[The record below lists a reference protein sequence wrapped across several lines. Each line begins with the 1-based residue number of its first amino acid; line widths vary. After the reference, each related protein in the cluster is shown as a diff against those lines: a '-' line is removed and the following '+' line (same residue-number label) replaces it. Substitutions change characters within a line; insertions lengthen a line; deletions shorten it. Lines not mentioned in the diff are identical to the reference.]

1 MTTTAHPATVLD
13 YVALNRRLRD
23 LYQLQEQRE
32 LLPEEIREG
41 IEICAQL
48 RKTNTGPAR
57 PKSAKKA
64 PVDLQ
69 KLQEDLLS

>member
-1 MTTTAHPATVLD
+1 MNAETPAPD
-13 YVALNRRLRD
+13 YIALNRRLRD

-48 RKTNTGPAR
+48 RKTNTGPAKPR
-57 PKSAKKA
+57 AAKKA
-64 PVDLQ
+64 PIDLQ

>member
-1 MTTTAHPATVLD
+1 MSTSADTD
-13 YVALNRRLRD
+13 YVALSRRLRE
-23 LYQLQEQRE
+23 LYLLQENRE

-41 IEICAQL
+41 ITICAQL

-57 PKSAKKA
+57 PKAKKA
-64 PVDLQ
+64 PIDLQ